1 MRFEDILVGVF
12 IVVAIGAGVCAWW
25 FENKNTG
32 AECADKNDK
41 DVLTEEKIEK

>member
-25 FENKNTG
+25 FENKNNGT
-32 AECADKNDK
+32 ECVEGNDK
-41 DVLTEEKIEK
+41 TVVTEEKIEK